1 MRKLIISAKSES
13 EAELPACRAWP
24 VPKGIGVTEV
34 LDRHCPLG
42 WWGIP
47 TSLTGGCG
55 GASSL
60 VWLGGVDPMGSL
72 QCVYSGEQPGLW
84 SPGLASSAATCLLS
98 AFPPRFQAALSASR
112 CFPQL
117 SRPPIS
123 TVQSSQP
130 LGQALT
136 QRSGSL
142 QCLAVSCGEGWRMLG
157 RKGQGQ
163 AAGVAVDTSSLGGE
177 CMGPTHLASHPSL
190 CLGPFFLSCRG
201 A

>member
-1 MRKLIISAKSES
+1 MRKLIISSKSEP
-13 EAELPACRAWP
+13 EAELPAQRAWL
-24 VPKGIGVTEV
+24 VPKGIGVAEV
-34 LDRHCPLG
+34 LDGHCPPG

-47 TSLTGGCG
+47 ASLPRRCG

-72 QCVYSGEQPGLW
+72 QCVHGGEQPGLW

-117 SRPPIS
+117 SRARTWCWEPTLCRPPIS

-130 LGQALT
+130 PGQALT
-136 QRSGSL
+136 RRRS
-142 QCLAVSCGEGWRMLG
+142 
-157 RKGQGQ
+157 
-163 AAGVAVDTSSLGGE
+163 
-177 CMGPTHLASHPSL
+177 
-190 CLGPFFLSCRG
+190 
-201 A
+201 